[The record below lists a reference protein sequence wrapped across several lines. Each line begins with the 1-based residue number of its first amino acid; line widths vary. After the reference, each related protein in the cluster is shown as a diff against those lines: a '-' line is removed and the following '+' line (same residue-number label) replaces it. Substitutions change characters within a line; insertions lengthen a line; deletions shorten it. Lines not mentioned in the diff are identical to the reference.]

1 MFFEMLGVSRQAEVG
16 SKSWRHKW
24 CVWTSLMLVL
34 VWLKYLWT
42 KKGIAIRSVL
52 RMDNR
57 RDNRPLREA
66 MEEQYIGWIIGLEKV
81 TSVFRLIQTVLVLLE
96 WLLPLLEDVRL
107 NANQRDIMAMFR
119 DHLRELETE
128 MQRQICEMREH
139 ILGRYHRTLQGWNTF
154 DPLLCDRFGRYRR

>member
-1 MFFEMLGVSRQAEVG
+1 MVG
-16 SKSWRHKW
+16 TVAFKIKES
-24 CVWTSLMLVL
+24 
-34 VWLKYLWT
+34 
-42 KKGIAIRSVL
+42 IAIQPVL
-52 RMDNR
+52 RMDNH
-57 RDNRPLREA
+57 DNRPLREA

-81 TSVFRLIQTVLVLLE
+81 TSLFRLIQTVLVLME

-139 ILGRYHRTLQGWNTF
+139 ILGRYHRSLQG
-154 DPLLCDRFGRYRR
+154 

>member
-1 MFFEMLGVSRQAEVG
+1 MSETEAFKLK
-16 SKSWRHKW
+16 KS
-24 CVWTSLMLVL
+24 
-34 VWLKYLWT
+34 
-42 KKGIAIRSVL
+42 IAIPSVL

-57 RDNRPLREA
+57 RENRPLREA

-81 TSVFRLIQTVLVLLE
+81 TSVFRLIQTVLVLME

-139 ILGRYHRTLQGWNTF
+139 ILGRYHRSLQG
-154 DPLLCDRFGRYRR
+154 